1 MMISLVKE
9 GIGVGWTQRK
19 CIQKEL
25 ESNELYEIPAEV
37 ELPKIEFSIAYD
49 INTIGKTAIEFAKY
63 IIENVNEKQ

>member
-25 ESNELYEIPAEV
+25 ENNELYEIPVEV

-49 INTIGKTAIEFAKY
+49 KNTIGKTAIEFAKY